1 MSKIKIAVVVGILF
15 LGLILR
21 LHNYSVYPQRGA
33 SSDEYTY
40 SFLGISLLTRH
51 VPESWSNLSAYK
63 NKYDLTIRNL
73 YFPMVHPYFDHP
85 PLNGLLVG
93 GWSILNSQAVFDK
106 VDLKTI
112 RLVPIFLSLISSV
125 LMFLLGLKLFGFR
138 TAVWALLIY
147 STATLF
153 VMNQRVVFAENLLT
167 PLFLGA
173 LYIFSSIKKMRL
185 VNAVIIGGICGLAFW
200 TKELGIAVFF
210 TMIYLFFEEQIS
222 KRFILILTA
231 VFLIFFIGYIGYGY
245 YYNGNLFWQVVSIQA
260 SRHIGPETLLLLTSS
275 PVIVNKTYFDGWY
288 FLGFLSIFFSMSDY
302 KKYKMIVVSSLIYLL
317 LMIFSLAKD
326 GEMGWYMIPLFP
338 FMALSAANFINES
351 INKKNWFVFL
361 LLLFVGLYEIRY
373 LFEQAFGLVPIQFR
387 TIIFILFVPSII
399 AFMFDKNRLFDILIK
414 VWFYLLIAGTAF
426 LTFNY
431 IHPS

>member
-1 MSKIKIAVVVGILF
+1 MRIKIVVVVGILL

-33 SSDEYTY
+33 TSDEYTY
-40 SFLGISLLTRH
+40 SFLGISLLTKH

-73 YFPMVHPYFDHP
+73 YFPMVRPYFDHP

-93 GWSILNSQAVFDK
+93 SWSILNSQAAFDK

-125 LMFLLGLKLFGFR
+125 LMFLLGLKLSGFR

-153 VMNQRVVFAENLLT
+153 VMNQKVVFAENLLT

-173 LYIFSSIKKMRL
+173 LYIFSSIKKMRF
-185 VNAVIIGGICGLAFW
+185 VNSLIIGGICGLAFW

-210 TMIYLFFEEQIS
+210 TMIYLFFEEKIS
-222 KRFILILTA
+222 KKFILTLTA
-231 VFLIFFIGYIGYGY
+231 IFLIFIIGYIGYGY
-245 YYNGNLFWQVVSIQA
+245 YYDGNLFWQVISIQ
-260 SRHIGPETLLLLTSS
+260 SGRRIGPETLLLLTSS

-288 FLGFLSIFFSMSDY
+288 LLGFLSIFFSMFDY
-302 KKYKMIVVSSLIYLL
+302 KKYKMIVVPSLIYLL

-338 FMALSAANFINES
+338 FMALSTANFINES
-351 INKKNWFVFL
+351 ISKKSWFIFL
-361 LLLFVGLYEIRY
+361 LLLFVGLYEIKY

-387 TIIFILFVPSII
+387 IIMFILFTPFII
-399 AFMFDKNRLFDILIK
+399 AFMFDKNKFFETLIK